1 MAVLPAPHGPFDI
14 IRSHGDAPDR
24 GDLLR
29 NEDGRL
35 YLRSWQASR
44 LAVGVLGL
52 LMPLLLIGGDI
63 AFLSG
68 GPSTRGSLSA
78 YYHSGMRDAFVGI
91 LFVVGIFLVTYRISG
106 RRDPDNWLTIIAGV
120 AAVVVATSPTWRDRP
135 GLPLTP
141 WQEYLG
147 EPRLATIHLI
157 AAGVFV
163 VSLALVSLRFGYRDW
178 ERSRAGG
185 DRREPTYAHPT
196 VHVAAGIVMLAS
208 LLGMGVL
215 AAAGV
220 EQILGYTVLLLVELV
235 ATLAFG
241 ISWLVKGADLA
252 AEVRAVEKA
261 VTARPLPRQLV
272 G

>member
-1 MAVLPAPHGPFDI
+1 MAVLPAPHGPFDL
-14 IRSHGDAPDR
+14 IRSRGDAPDR
-24 GDLLR
+24 ENLLR

-52 LMPLLLIGGDI
+52 LMPLLLIGGDVV
-63 AFLSG
+63 FLSG

-78 YYHSGMRDAFVGI
+78 YYHSGMRDVFVGI

-147 EPRLATIHLI
+147 EPRLAMIHLS

-178 ERSRAGG
+178 ERSRAGEAG
-185 DRREPTYAHPT
+185 LGPPYAHPT
-196 VHVAAGIVMLAS
+196 VHAMAGIVMLAS
-208 LLGMGVL
+208 LVAMGVL
-215 AAAGV
+215 YAAGV

-235 ATLAFG
+235 ATAAFG

-252 AEVRAVEKA
+252 AQIRAVERA
-261 VTARPLPRQLV
+261 VTTRLLPSQLV